1 MKRRTEAQ
9 WRALFAEQASSGM
22 TAAAFCRERG
32 LCPKYFGLRRKQ
44 LLGAEGAEA
53 AKVATSSFVPVT
65 VAGSFAPSMIEVHC
79 GDALRLHLP
88 VSVSPRWLAEL
99 VQQLRS

>member
-1 MKRRTEAQ
+1 MKRRSEAQ
-9 WRALFAEQASSGM
+9 WRALFAEHASSGM

-44 LLGAEGAEA
+44 LLGDKEA
-53 AKVATSSFVPVT
+53 VALKAAMSSFVPVA
-65 VAGSFAPSMIEVHC
+65 VAGTSAASMIEVCC
-79 GDALRLHLP
+79 GDALRVHVP